1 MDDIKR
7 TLRGVQTLRDEIW
20 RMLYTNRLPQQHTS
34 ILRDLLTSLTTGAAC
49 AQVLEKRLD
58 EKEECI
64 PIPSPV
70 TPFPPEKLFSWAK
83 HDQRVQLQKEIT
95 EMKKQLKEL

>member
-7 TLRGVQTLRDEIW
+7 TLRGVQVLRDEIW
-20 RMLYTNRLPQQHTS
+20 RILYTNRLPQQHVG
-34 ILRDLLTSLTTGAAC
+34 ILRDLLTSLTTGAVC
-49 AQVLEKRLD
+49 AGVLEKRLE

-64 PIPSPV
+64 PIPRPM
-70 TPFPPEKLFSWAK
+70 TPSPEKLFSWAK

-95 EMKKQLKEL
+95 KMKKQLKEL